1 MSKRNFG
8 ELESEILQAFK
19 SNQRMTVKEIYR
31 ILGEDK
37 NKYNTI
43 MTVMLRLSQKKILNR
58 ERVGLQYEYW
68 LSDPTSKVP
77 SFFEQIKKKFFGLK
91 TSQMVSYLI
100 DSADDISEEDLEEM
114 EKMLERARTNKKT
127 VKPSC

>member
-8 ELESEILQAFK
+8 ELESEVLDAFK
-19 SNQRMTVKEIYR
+19 SGKRMTVKEIYR

-43 MTVMLRLSQKKILNR
+43 MTVMVRLSEKKILLR
-58 ERVGLQYEYW
+58 ERMGLQYEYW
-68 LSDPTSKVP
+68 LSDPSTKIP
-77 SFFEQIKKKFFGLK
+77 SFLEQLRKKFFGVK

-100 DSADDISEEDLEEM
+100 ESADDISEEDLAEM
-114 EKMLERARTNKKT
+114 ERIIEKAKVNK
-127 VKPSC
+127 SS

>member
-8 ELESEILQAFK
+8 ELEIEILQAFK
-19 SNQRMTVKEIYR
+19 ADKRMTVKEIFR

-43 MTVMLRLSQKKILNR
+43 MTVMVRLSQKGILMR
-58 ERVGLQYEYW
+58 ERIGLQYEYW
-68 LSDPTSKVP
+68 LSDPTIKVP
-77 SFFEQIKKKFFGLK
+77 SFLEQIKKKFFGIK

-100 DSADDISEEDLEEM
+100 ESADDISAEDLAEM
-114 EKMLERARTNKKT
+114 EKMIEKVKTNKTK
-127 VKPSC
+127 

>member
-8 ELESEILQAFK
+8 ELELEILQAFK
-19 SNQRMTVKEIYR
+19 SGKRMTVKEIFR

-43 MTVMLRLSQKKILNR
+43 MTVMVRLSQKGILMR
-58 ERVGLQYEYW
+58 ERIGLQYEYW
-68 LSDPTSKVP
+68 LSDPTTKVP
-77 SFFEQIKKKFFGLK
+77 SFLEQIKKKFFGVK

-100 DSADDISEEDLEEM
+100 ESADDISAEDLVEM
-114 EKMLERARTNKKT
+114 EKIIEKVKTNKTK
-127 VKPSC
+127 